1 MCYRAFFFLFARSFK
16 KRYFCI
22 YIINLRARVSRCRK
36 VLRFTLR
43 WKSFKVT
50 FRKFLT
56 KKIKSTVLSP
66 LSATKQ
72 ALVIVY
78 QIFRLVGDKNYL
90 QIISHQMVLSA
101 TKLTAL
107 LIYKSRPD
115 NFNDPSGDF
124 ISHEEFLLIL
134 VQNIV
139 FFCTKE
145 CILLYKRLHSFVQE
159 YIKMY
164 RRILKRWRVFAKKPE
179 RIGRN

>member
-1 MCYRAFFFLFARSFK
+1 
-16 KRYFCI
+16 
-22 YIINLRARVSRCRK
+22 
-36 VLRFTLR
+36 
-43 WKSFKVT
+43 
-50 FRKFLT
+50 
-56 KKIKSTVLSP
+56 
-66 LSATKQ
+66 
-72 ALVIVY
+72 
-78 QIFRLVGDKNYL
+78 VGDKNYL

-145 CILLYKRLHSFVQE
+145 CIVLYKRLHSFVQE